1 MIVCFKEHAH
11 QKSVEERLKELR
23 DLREGREGDV
33 KEREKQ
39 GIQLEEAT
47 VKVASLEITLK
58 ERDRELG
65 HMHSLVR

>member
-1 MIVCFKEHAH
+1 M
-11 QKSVEERLKELR
+11 EERLKELR

-33 KEREKQ
+33 REREKQ

-47 VKVASLEITLK
+47 VKVASLEIALK

-65 HMHSLVR
+65 HMHSLVRWVGNRG